1 MTARFIASRLIP
13 THMFPSNNPGSESS
27 KSAARVRR
35 WNPLMAAGA
44 ILAGLSLFAGGCATQ
59 KLPNPVADAGWMQHA
74 VYKAHDD
81 LTVWLALPSDAQTE
95 EHWGLPLQ
103 NARVQPVWIRVANRS
118 TRPYWLLP
126 AFIDPD
132 YYSSAEVARRFRGRF
147 ISADERSRREIRIEE
162 VLFDQY
168 IPPLTDQ
175 SGFVYTVLCEG
186 SRVFSVALLSTGSLQ
201 RFDFMIPTERLRT
214 DHRRFDNPLQGD
226 STSPPGASHAAPP
239 DIEALRRTL
248 AEWPS
253 NTTAASS
260 ALPGDPVNF
269 FVIGSWSILFPALIT
284 AGWDETETLDASAA
298 LQTTTA
304 FVFGAT
310 YRYSPVSP
318 LFLAGRPQ
326 DAAFQKVRETIRA
339 RNHLRLWL
347 TPLSFDGQQVWAGQI
362 SRDIGVHFTTRTA
375 WLTTHE
381 IDPDVDGARWSLV
394 QDMIIAQ
401 CLARIGFVEGGTKAT
416 PLAPR
421 RNLTGDPYFTD
432 GLRVVLFLS
441 PSPVGADEIQMLPWS
456 FPPHGGLSQPGDY
469 LKSGHH

>member
-1 MTARFIASRLIP
+1 MLT
-13 THMFPSNNPGSESS
+13 
-27 KSAARVRR
+27 
-35 WNPLMAAGA
+35 
-44 ILAGLSLFAGGCATQ
+44 GGCATSS
-59 KLPNPVADAGWMQHA
+59 LPRPIADTRWMQNA
-74 VYKAHDD
+74 FSKTHDD
-81 LTVWLALPSDAQTE
+81 LTVWIALPGDAQTK

-103 NARVQPVWIRVANRS
+103 NANIQPVWIRVANRS

-132 YYSSAEVARRFRGRF
+132 YYSSAEVARRFRHMF
-147 ISADERSRREIRIEE
+147 ISANERSRREIRVEE
-162 VLFDQY
+162 VAFDHY

-175 SGFVYTVLCEG
+175 SGFIYTVLSEG

-214 DHRRFDNPLQGD
+214 DHRRFDNSLQGVPE
-226 STSPPGASHAAPP
+226 SLAATNHNSLL
-239 DIEALRRTL
+239 DIAGLRSTL
-248 AEWPS
+248 AAWPS
-253 NTTAASS
+253 NTTAAGS
-260 ALPGDPVNF
+260 ARPGDPINF
-269 FVIGSWSILFPALIT
+269 FIVGSWNVLFPALIT
-284 AGWDETETLDASAA
+284 AGWDETETLDASTA
-298 LQTTTA
+298 LHTTSA
-304 FVFGAT
+304 FVFGTT

-318 LFLAGRPQ
+318 LFLLNRPQ

-347 TPLSFDGQQVWAGQI
+347 TPLSFDGQQIWAGQI
-362 SRDIGVHFTTRTA
+362 SRDIGVHLTTRTA

-394 QDMIIAQ
+394 QDLIVAQ
-401 CLARIGFVEGGTKAT
+401 CVARIGFIKGGTIAT

-441 PSPVGADEIQMLPWS
+441 SSPIGADEIQILPWS
-456 FPPHGGLSQPGDY
+456 SPPRGGLSQPGDY
-469 LKSGHH
+469 LKSGDTD